1 LGLLEVPTGMEL
13 FPGERVLATGGTGV
27 IGAWVVR
34 ELIDAGFEPI
44 VLTRGM
50 TKTGVPL
57 FADRIDR
64 ITFTE
69 GDINEPWTIVQA
81 IQRFKP
87 AGIVHMA
94 SAKPWQIEPES
105 TPYPNPIR
113 GLNSIVMGTA
123 NVLEAARQ
131 FDIKRVVFAGSKA
144 SYDAFSGEHTFP
156 TYRPVSESYPSNPT
170 SMYGI
175 GKRAAELTGQLYR
188 DKLGVDFVGARF
200 ASTYGPYKR
209 GAGDHP
215 GVWLRRAAEGEDFT
229 LALTQHNYAE
239 RRDDFVFNQD
249 VARGMVKL
257 CTAARPSQ
265 LFYNLG
271 TGIGHSAE
279 ERIELIETL
288 TGRRIPVKIVAPV
301 DPPVSNGLEDLA
313 GVYDVSA
320 AQRDLQFTAEY
331 DLASG
336 FAKTLEMEAR

>member
-1 LGLLEVPTGMEL
+1 MEL
-13 FPGERVLATGGTGV
+13 SPGDRILATGGTGV

-34 ELIDAGFEPI
+34 ELIDAGFQPI
-44 VLTRGM
+44 VLTRGV

-57 FADRIDR
+57 LADRFER
-64 ITFTE
+64 VTFTE
-69 GDINEPWTIVQA
+69 GDINEPWTVVQA
-81 IQRFKP
+81 MQRFKP
-87 AGIVHMA
+87 AGIIHMA
-94 SAKPWQIEPES
+94 SSKPWQIEPES
-105 TPYPNPIR
+105 TPFPNPIR
-113 GLNSIVMGTA
+113 GLTSIVMGTA

-131 FDIKRVVFAGSKA
+131 FGIKRVVCAGSKA
-144 SYDAFSGEHTFP
+144 SYDAFSGEHSFP
-156 TYRPVSESYPSNPT
+156 TYRPVTESYPSNPT
-170 SMYGI
+170 TMYGI

-200 ASTYGPYKR
+200 ASTYGPFKR

-215 GVWLRRAAEGEDFT
+215 AVWLRRAAEGEDFT
-229 LALTQHNYAE
+229 LSLTQHNYSE
-239 RRDDFVFNQD
+239 RRDEYVFNQD

-257 CTAARPSQ
+257 CTAKHVSQ

-279 ERIELIETL
+279 ELIDLIETL
-288 TGRRIPVKIVAPV
+288 TGKRIRVKIAAQA
-301 DPPVSNGLEDLA
+301 DQRAMTGLEDLA

-336 FAKTLEMEAR
+336 FTKTLEMERAAR

>member
-1 LGLLEVPTGMEL
+1 MEL
-13 FPGERVLATGGTGV
+13 SPGDRILATGGTGV

-34 ELIDAGFEPI
+34 ELIDAGFDPI
-44 VLTRGM
+44 VLTRGL
-50 TKTGVPL
+50 TKIGIPL
-57 FADRIDR
+57 LAGRLDRV
-64 ITFTE
+64 TFTE
-69 GDINEPWTIVQA
+69 GDINEPWTVVEA

-113 GLNSIVMGTA
+113 GLTSIVMGTA

-131 FDIKRVVFAGSKA
+131 FKLKRVVFAGSKA
-144 SYDAFSGEHTFP
+144 SYEAFSGEHTFP
-156 TYRPVSESYPSNPT
+156 GYRPVSENYPSNPT

-175 GKRAAELTGQLYR
+175 GKRTAELTGQLYR

-215 GVWLRRAAEGEDFT
+215 AVWLRRAAEGEDFT
-229 LALTQHNYAE
+229 LSLTEHVYAE
-239 RRDDFVFNQD
+239 RRDEFVFNQD
-249 VARGMVKL
+249 VARGMVRL
-257 CTAARPSQ
+257 CVAKDVRQ

-271 TGIGHSAE
+271 TGVGHTAK
-279 ERIELIETL
+279 ELIDLIRTL
-288 TGRRIPVKIVAPV
+288 TGKDIPVNLVAPESL
-301 DPPVSNGLEDLA
+301 PPTNGLENWA

-320 AQRDLQFTAEY
+320 AKRDLQFTAEY

-336 FAKTLEMEAR
+336 FAKTLEMER

>member
-1 LGLLEVPTGMEL
+1 MEL
-13 FPGERVLATGGTGV
+13 SPGDRVLATGGTGV

-44 VLTRGM
+44 VLTRGV

-57 FADRIDR
+57 LRDRLDR
-64 ITFTE
+64 VTFIE
-69 GDINEPWTIVQA
+69 GDINEPWTIMQA
-81 IQRFKP
+81 LRRFKP

-94 SAKPWQIEPES
+94 SAKPWQIEPEM
-105 TPYPNPIR
+105 TPDPNPIR

-131 FDIKRVVFAGSKA
+131 FGIKRVVCAGSKA
-144 SYDAFSGEHTFP
+144 SYEAFSGEHTFP
-156 TYRPVSESYPSNPT
+156 VYRPVSERYPSNPT
-170 SMYGI
+170 TMYGI

-200 ASTYGPYKR
+200 ASTYGPFKR
-209 GAGDHP
+209 GAGGHP
-215 GVWLRRAAEGEDFT
+215 AVWLRRAAEGEDFT
-229 LALTQHNYAE
+229 LTLTQHGYSE
-239 RRDDFVFNQD
+239 RRDDYVFNQD

-257 CTAARPSQ
+257 CTAKHLGE

-271 TGIGHSAE
+271 TGVGHSAAE
-279 ERIELIETL
+279 LIDLIETL
-288 TGRRIPVKIVAPV
+288 TRKRIPVTIVPSI
-301 DPPVSNGLEDLA
+301 DPSVKTGIEDLA

-320 AQRDLQFTAEY
+320 AQRDLQFTAEH

-336 FAKTLEMEAR
+336 FAKTLEMEREAH

>member
-1 LGLLEVPTGMEL
+1 MEL
-13 FPGERVLATGGTGV
+13 SPGDRILVTGGTGA

-44 VLTRGM
+44 VLTRGL

-57 FADRIDR
+57 LREHLDRM
-64 ITFTE
+64 TFTE
-69 GDINEPWTIVQA
+69 GDITEPWTIVQA
-81 IQRFKP
+81 LQRFKP

-131 FDIKRVVFAGSKA
+131 FGIKRVVCAGSKA
-144 SYDAFSGEHTFP
+144 SYEAFGGEHAFP
-156 TYRPVSESYPSNPT
+156 AYRPVSERYPSNPT
-170 SMYGI
+170 TMYGI

-200 ASTYGPYKR
+200 ASTYGPFKR

-229 LALTQHNYAE
+229 LTLTQHGYSE

-257 CTAARPSQ
+257 CTAKRFGE

-271 TGIGHSAE
+271 TGVGHSAVE
-279 ERIELIETL
+279 LIELIEKL
-288 TGRRIPVKIVAPV
+288 TGKRIPVRIADSTDAPV
-301 DPPVSNGLEDLA
+301 KTGIEDLA

-320 AQRDLQFTAEY
+320 ARRDLQFTAEY
-331 DLASG
+331 DLEAG
-336 FAKTLEMEAR
+336 FAKTLEMEKAR